1 MYLIF
6 LTVLSKRRRRK
17 RCFFPVGPRAL
28 LQACER
34 LWGTE
39 RMCTKKYLY
48 VNCFTLSVLVL
59 QLNFYL
65 IYLFK
70 LILAAGIE
78 KLMNRKKVKT
88 KEFFMMIMAA
98 LKNLKVLST

>member
-1 MYLIF
+1 
-6 LTVLSKRRRRK
+6 
-17 RCFFPVGPRAL
+17 
-28 LQACER
+28 
-34 LWGTE
+34 
-39 RMCTKKYLY
+39 MCTKNLY

-65 IYLFK
+65 IISFDFFK

-98 LKNLKVLST
+98 LKNLKVLSA

>member
-1 MYLIF
+1 
-6 LTVLSKRRRRK
+6 
-17 RCFFPVGPRAL
+17 
-28 LQACER
+28 
-34 LWGTE
+34 
-39 RMCTKKYLY
+39 MCTKKYLY

-98 LKNLKVLST
+98 LKNLKVLSA

>member
-28 LQACER
+28 LEACER

-39 RMCTKKYLY
+39 RMCTKNISMY
-48 VNCFTLSVLVL
+48 CFTLSVLVL